1 VTLQPSHRSKARLER
16 PVVGLE
22 RIVRMGLRAAEG
34 RRERLIED
42 ARARPVPAVVT
53 SWVRPEGA
61 SLRAGG
67 AGSYERGALWAKAD
81 ILRWAKGYR
90 GGAKHRVTQPY
101 AGRGCR
107 ARNLGS
113 RPRSFFEFA
122 RPAPPRQP
130 RWGSQTVH
138 RARHLFGEHC
148 LATPA
153 PMSYLSR
160 SQEGSITHQGTDSG
174 FGPANGARG

>member
-1 VTLQPSHRSKARLER
+1 VSWPTPSTETSACGRSRADCSHGPPCGGTAAGSGSSRTR
-16 PVVGLE
+16 GLD
-22 RIVRMGLRAAEG
+22 RYR
-34 RRERLIED
+34 
-42 ARARPVPAVVT
+42 AVVT